1 MKKKVYEIK
10 IGYENTWVCADTA
23 IEALKTY
30 LSGTDTDMIDLENED
45 DMVEVQKKNWDKM
58 NILDIEKEMDDEGN
72 YPVIMTFSEYME
84 TEATT
89 SDIIATTA
97 Y

>member
-1 MKKKVYEIK
+1 
-10 IGYENTWVCADTA
+10 
-23 IEALKTY
+23 
-30 LSGTDTDMIDLENED
+30 
-45 DMVEVQKKNWDKM
+45 M

>member
-1 MKKKVYEIK
+1 MKNNVYEIK
-10 IGYENTWVCADTA
+10 VGYEKYWVCADTA

-30 LSGTDTDMIDLENED
+30 LSCTDTDMIDIENED
-45 DMVEVQKKNWDKM
+45 DIVEVPKENWDKM
-58 NILDIEKEMDDEGN
+58 NILDIEAEMDNEGN

-84 TEATT
+84 KEATT
-89 SDIIATTA
+89 SDIIATTN